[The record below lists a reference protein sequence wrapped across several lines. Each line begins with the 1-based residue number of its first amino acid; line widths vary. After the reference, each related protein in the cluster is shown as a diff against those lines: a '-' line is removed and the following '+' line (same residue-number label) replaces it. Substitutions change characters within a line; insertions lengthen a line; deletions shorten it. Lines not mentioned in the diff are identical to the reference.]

1 MESKDGKRTY
11 TMALLTSPIGMT
23 PSFSPS
29 MGSENSANASLIS
42 ASSRAVMLCSFA
54 SLDWRSLGAEGG
66 TLRFGGYHDLIVSH
80 SLSGLR

>member
-1 MESKDGKRTY
+1 
-11 TMALLTSPIGMT
+11 MALRTSPMGMT

-42 ASSRAVMLCSFA
+42 ASSRAVMLCSLA

-66 TLRFGGYHDLIVSH
+66 VLRLGGWGDKEEKVVLVHLHPGPAAS
-80 SLSGLR
+80 